1 MNVLVTGGM
10 GFIGSHTCI
19 SLLSQGIT
27 PIIYDDLSNSNVNVL
42 KHLKMITVHSFE
54 FINANIANKE
64 VLKNTLLQYD
74 IKAVFHFA
82 AFKAVGESTI
92 YPLQYYQNNIA
103 NTLSLLEV
111 MNEVN
116 VKKIIFS
123 SSATVYGDPNYVP
136 IDENHPISA
145 TNPYGQTKVMME
157 QILSDLCDSD
167 PQWLAITLRYFNP
180 VGAHPS
186 GLLGE
191 SPKGIPNNLM
201 PYIAQTAVGTRTC
214 VNIFGNDYP
223 TVDGTGVRDYIHI
236 MDLAD
241 GHVAAFQTQCDKAGF
256 KMFNL
261 GTGKG
266 YSVLEVI
273 ESFSNSSNKE
283 IPYQFSPRR
292 SGDVA
297 CNYASTDLAKKEL
310 GWQAKFSLS
319 DMTDHTWLWQSNYPN
334 GTGE

>member
-1 MNVLVTGGM
+1 MNILVTGGM

-19 SLLSQGIT
+19 SLLNQGLT
-27 PIIYDDLSNSNVNVL
+27 PIIYDNLSNSNINVL
-42 KHLKMITVHSFE
+42 KHLKMITGQDVTFVNSD
-54 FINANIANKE
+54 INNKIL
-64 VLKNTLLQYD
+64 LKKTLTQHD

-82 AFKAVGESTI
+82 AFKAVGESTEF
-92 YPLQYYQNNIA
+92 PLTYYQNNIA

-123 SSATVYGDPNYVP
+123 SSATVYGEPQYVP
-136 IDENHPISA
+136 INENHPISA

-157 QILSDLCDSD
+157 QILADLCKSD
-167 PQWLAITLRYFNP
+167 PQWLVITLRYFNP

-201 PYIAQTAVGTRTC
+201 PYIAQTAVGTRPL

-223 TVDGTGVRDYIHI
+223 TQDGTGVRDYIHI

-241 GHVAAFQTQCDKAGF
+241 GHVAAFDTQGNKSGF
-256 KMFNL
+256 KAFNL
-261 GTGKG
+261 GTGQG

-273 ESFSNSSNKE
+273 KSFSTSSNRE
-283 IPYQFSPRR
+283 IHYKFSPRR
-292 SGDVA
+292 AGDVA
-297 CNYASTDLAKKEL
+297 CNFASTNLAKKAL
-310 GWQAKFSLS
+310 GWEAKYSLS

-334 GTGE
+334 GTGH